1 MDKKIILLTTLFLL
15 ISVSSILGDQRIYV
29 WTYEYKT
36 MKRAEGEFE
45 HYFTLSTPKL
55 DKMEG
60 QTSVEH
66 QLELEVGMTD
76 HFDFAIYQ
84 VLKQN
89 PGDKLSFDSY
99 KLRARYRFGEKDM
112 FVVDPLIYLE
122 YIGKPDF
129 SKHKIEA
136 KLILAKDFKKFN
148 VAFNPYF
155 EYEGYGTDWKFYP
168 KYSLGFSYQFSKLFN
183 LGVEFKGSEDGHYFG
198 PTIAHGNKDF
208 WFCFGSAI
216 KFTEI
221 RNNKPEFQLRLLTGI
236 HL

>member
-1 MDKKIILLTTLFLL
+1 MNNIYFAIIAILFLL
-15 ISVSSILGDQRIYV
+15 LNLPAHSDQRIYV

-36 MKRAEGEFE
+36 MKRGEAEFE
-45 HYFTLSTPKL
+45 HYFTLSTPQI

-66 QLELEVGMTD
+66 QLELEVGMND

-89 PGDKLSFDSY
+89 PGEKMSYDSY
-99 KLRARYRFGEKDM
+99 KLRARYRFGEKNM
-112 FVVDPLIYLE
+112 YILDPLLYLE

-136 KLILAKDFKKFN
+136 KLIIAKDYDNFN
-148 VAFNPYF
+148 FAFNPYF
-155 EYEGYGTDWKFYP
+155 EYEGYGTEWKFYP
-168 KYSLGFSYQFSKLFN
+168 KYAFGMSYKISELLN

-198 PTIAHGNKDF
+198 PTIAHGSEKL
-208 WFCFGSAI
+208 WISFGSAI
-216 KFTEI
+216 KIGEI
-221 RNNKPEFQLRLLTGI
+221 KNKKPEFQLRLLTGI